1 MKALFATVARDHRGR
16 MNFYEFR
23 AVVDRL
29 RDERVAQLRKMFPD
43 VVIGRDSLL
52 ATLTPPPVAPL
63 SKQEAATRGIVDPVA
78 YAASRELKKQRT
90 LDKNNGRSSDSSDG
104 SSGHDSDGKRG
115 HRRNRSL
122 TTTFTAAPQTTN
134 ASGLNTNTAHSFV
147 RSAPLPSLTR
157 SMAQKKKIPSH
168 QSFTVTHRLISRYA
182 HVIAPMA
189 QKNNVDLALNVRL
202 MRDEY

>member
-1 MKALFATVARDHRGR
+1 
-16 MNFYEFR
+16 
-23 AVVDRL
+23 VVDRL
-29 RDERVAQLRKMFPD
+29 REERVAQLRKMFPD
-43 VVIGRDSLL
+43 VVVKRDSLL

-63 SKQEAATRGIVDPVA
+63 SATEAVSRGIVDPVA
-78 YAASRELKKQRT
+78 FQRTRELKQQKHQSHHNDEGESKT
-90 LDKNNGRSSDSSDG
+90 KGRN
-104 SSGHDSDGKRG
+104 G

-122 TTTFTAAPQTTN
+122 TSVFTAQPTTSVSTTTSLN
-134 ASGLNTNTAHSFV
+134 ANTAHSFV

-157 SMAQKKKIPSH
+157 TMASKKKIPSH

-182 HVIAPMA
+182 HVIAPMS